1 MVLLVLVIGESNLTF
16 GESRKCRL
24 NAENWIAP
32 LLFFCFGRSEGS
44 SSACKCT
51 QDICRFYSQMCHLWS
66 LSVENEAWVLS
77 DLSILFRQLLTNY
90 STERSRFHSFEG
102 KCCIFPHFVLFTTEF
117 WNLFSFDFETFCVLL
132 DFSEVC
138 FVVMHQNFGNQK
150 YLTFRFGERNL
161 WPNRWHLISASVMAC
176 FDCVSVFLY

>member
-32 LLFFCFGRSEGS
+32 LLFFCFGRSEGT
-44 SSACKCT
+44 SSACKWTLDTCFSKVLVDFILKCVIYDLC
-51 QDICRFYSQMCHLWS
+51 QWKMRHEFYLTYPFCSGSCWPITAQREADFTPLRVTLFFSQL
-66 LSVENEAWVLS
+66 N
-77 DLSILFRQLLTNY
+77 
-90 STERSRFHSFEG
+90 FE
-102 KCCIFPHFVLFTTEF
+102 IFY
-117 WNLFSFDFETFCVLL
+117 FETFCVLL

-150 YLTFRFGERNL
+150 YLTVLEGRNL

-176 FDCVSVFLY
+176 FDCVSVYFMY